1 MTLPSW
7 RHNGAMT
14 SVQIKN
20 VPEETHAVLRQRAAA
35 SHQSLQ
41 EFLLTL
47 LIQEAGRPTTA
58 EVFARIDT
66 FSSGDLTL
74 DEAAE
79 LVRADRD
86 SR

>member
-1 MTLPSW
+1 
-7 RHNGAMT
+7 MT

-20 VPEETHAVLRQRAAA
+20 VPEETHQVLRQRAAE

-41 EFLLTL
+41 EFLLRL
-47 LIQEAGRPTTA
+47 LIQEAGRPTVA

-66 FSSGDLTL
+66 FSGGNLTL
-74 DEAAE
+74 EDAAE

>member
-1 MTLPSW
+1 
-7 RHNGAMT
+7 MT

-20 VPEETHAVLRQRAAA
+20 VPEETHQVLRQRAAE

-41 EFLLTL
+41 EFLLSL
-47 LIQEAGRPTTA
+47 LIQEAGRPTAA

-66 FSSGDLTL
+66 FSGGNLTL
-74 DEAAE
+74 EDAAE

>member
-1 MTLPSW
+1 
-7 RHNGAMT
+7 MT

-20 VPEETHAVLRQRAAA
+20 VPEATHRVLRERAAA

-47 LIQEAGRPTTA
+47 LIQEAGRPSAA

-66 FSSGDLTL
+66 FSGGEVTL
-74 DEAAE
+74 EDAAE

>member
-1 MTLPSW
+1 
-7 RHNGAMT
+7 MT

-20 VPEETHAVLRQRAAA
+20 VPEETHQVLRQRAAE

-41 EFLLTL
+41 EFLLSL
-47 LIQEAGRPTTA
+47 LIHEARRPTAA

-66 FSSGDLTL
+66 FSGGNLTL
-74 DEAAE
+74 EDAAE

>member
-1 MTLPSW
+1 
-7 RHNGAMT
+7 MT

-20 VPEETHAVLRQRAAA
+20 VPEETHQVLRQRAAE

-41 EFLLTL
+41 EFLLRL
-47 LIQEAGRPTTA
+47 LIQEAGRPTSA

-66 FSSGDLTL
+66 FSGGNLTL
-74 DEAAE
+74 EDAAE